1 MAVVLFAFWWLLNGT
16 MTAELALIGIAL
28 CGLLRLFAWKCLGLT
43 LKRERAVIRRVPA
56 LLGYVVF
63 LVGEI
68 LKAAAKTLRLIW
80 SPTLVCEPRL
90 TSFRTRLRTK
100 QGRAVMAD
108 SITLTP
114 GTITMDIAEQDG
126 KTWYYIHWID
136 VAEADREKAGERI
149 KGSLERGIGRI
160 WQ

>member
-114 GTITMDIAEQDG
+114 GTITVDVKGDAFLVHCLDRDFAEG
-126 KTWYYIHWID
+126 LGGGEMETRVLRVEKGG
-136 VAEADREKAGERI
+136 ADRA
-149 KGSLERGIGRI
+149 
-160 WQ
+160 

>member
-114 GTITMDIAEQDG
+114 GTIT
-126 KTWYYIHWID
+126 ID
-136 VAEADREKAGERI
+136 VKGDAFLVHCLDRDFAEGLGGGEMETRVLRVEKGGADRA
-149 KGSLERGIGRI
+149 
-160 WQ
+160 